1 MSREWLALFCGEGL
15 YTYTRVRVPHVPA
28 VPPHALHTI
37 IRLICY
43 TYTRIQLCSTGL
55 SLFCALFSRLGS
67 RSNGEV
73 GFRVAGLDD
82 SSMNE
87 LAQCVSLRGSRALL
101 SLSCL
106 TTRFAHTQQLD
117 STTTYTTIFE
127 IRDRAPR
134 AHVHISRP
142 RAARALETRRV
153 FCFVFEI
160 FDSLSIRNRERVIE
174 SE

>member
-67 RSNGEV
+67 RSNGEG

-82 SSMNE
+82 SSMNSRN
-87 LAQCVSLRGSRALL
+87 VSLRGSRALL

-142 RAARALETRRV
+142 RAARALARRAAFFVCFLRYLTRSR
-153 FCFVFEI
+153 
-160 FDSLSIRNRERVIE
+160 SVIE

>member
-1 MSREWLALFCGEGL
+1 MSQQSHRTRCTQSYALFVIRILEFNC
-15 YTYTRVRVPHVPA
+15 V
-28 VPPHALHTI
+28 ALVS
-37 IRLICY
+37 RSFA
-43 TYTRIQLCSTGL
+43 R
-55 SLFCALFSRLGS
+55 FSRDSDLGRMAKS
-67 RSNGEV
+67 AFE
-73 GFRVAGLDD
+73 FRVAGLDD